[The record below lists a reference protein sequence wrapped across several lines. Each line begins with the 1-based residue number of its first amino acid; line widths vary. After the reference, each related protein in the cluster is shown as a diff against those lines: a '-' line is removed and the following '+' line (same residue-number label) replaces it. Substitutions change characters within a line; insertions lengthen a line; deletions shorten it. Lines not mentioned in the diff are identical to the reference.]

1 MILYQRRLV
10 ATPPFLESGVLPIKN
25 MEKEIKKLP
34 KCKVEISFIFP
45 WGEFEDYYDQALSKL
60 NQGVALDG
68 FRPGKAPKEIIEQK
82 FGEAR
87 ILEDAA
93 DLALQDKYPAL
104 VVDNSLEII
113 GQPQVEILK
122 LARGNDF
129 ECKIK
134 VEVLPEVRL
143 PNYQKIAQG
152 VKKEEIKV
160 EDKELDEALDWVRKS
175 RATFEDLDRAAQ
187 KEDMV
192 EISYQSPQL
201 ENNKQ
206 FEDRF
211 FLGKG
216 QLMPG
221 FEEQVEGMEAG
232 EEKEFAITFPKDYFQ
247 KDLADKPATF
257 KLKIQKVQKAIF
269 PELTDEFA
277 KTLGEFE
284 NLEDLRKNVAD
295 GIKQEKEQ
303 DSNQK
308 RREVILEKVMAQAE
322 MEIPEVLLTE
332 ERARIMHQ
340 LEHDAKD
347 QLGISFE
354 EYVKQNFKNEKE
366 LQEKIEKQ
374 ATERIKSYLII
385 KAVGQQEGVE
395 VSDTE
400 IDEACRQFLA
410 KYSRTRDVEKEIDP
424 ERLRGY
430 YRGIIYNEKVFQK
443 LESI

>member
-1 MILYQRRLV
+1 
-10 ATPPFLESGVLPIKN
+10 
-25 MEKEIKKLP
+25 MEKEIQKLL
-34 KCKVEISFIFP
+34 KCKVEINFKFP
-45 WGEFEDYYDQALSKL
+45 WGEFEEYYNQALGKF

-68 FRPGKAPKEIIEQK
+68 FRPGRAPKEIIEQK

-93 DLALQDKYPAL
+93 DLALQDKYPSL
-104 VVDNSLEII
+104 VLDNSLEII

-129 ECKIK
+129 ECKVKAEILPD
-134 VEVLPEVRL
+134 VELPD
-143 PNYQKIAQG
+143 YQKIAQEA
-152 VKKEEIKV
+152 KKEDIKI
-160 EDKELDEALDWVRKS
+160 EDKELDEALDWARKS

-192 EISYQSPQL
+192 EISYQSFQL

-221 FEEQVEGMEAG
+221 FEEQVEGMKAG
-232 EEKEFAITFPKDYFQ
+232 EEKEFEIIFPKDYFR
-247 KDLADKPATF
+247 KDLASQSATF
-257 KLKIQKVQKAIF
+257 KLKVQKVQKAVF

-277 KTLGEFE
+277 KSLGGFE

-303 DSNQK
+303 AESQK
-308 RREVILEKVMAQAE
+308 RREIILEKIIAKSE
-322 MEIPEVLLTE
+322 MEIPELLLTE
-332 ERARIMHQ
+332 EKARIMHQ
-340 LEHDAKD
+340 LEHDAGD
-347 QLGISFE
+347 QFGISFE
-354 EYVKQNFKNEKE
+354 EYMKQNFKDEKE

-385 KAVGQQEGVE
+385 RAIGQKEGIE

-400 IDEACRQFLA
+400 VDEACQQFLA
-410 KYSRTRDVEKEIDP
+410 KYSRARDVEKEIDP

-430 YRGIIYNEKVFQK
+430 YRGVIYNEKIFQK
-443 LESI
+443 LESF